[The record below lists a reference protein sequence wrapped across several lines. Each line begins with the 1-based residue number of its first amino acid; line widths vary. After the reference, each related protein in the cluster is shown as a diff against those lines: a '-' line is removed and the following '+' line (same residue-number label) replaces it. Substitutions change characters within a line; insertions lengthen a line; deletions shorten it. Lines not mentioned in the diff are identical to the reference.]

1 MIYIK
6 LFISFL
12 KIGAFSF
19 GGGYAMLPLI
29 QEEIITK
36 NGWLSLKEFIDVL
49 AISQMTPGP
58 IAINSATFLGYKI
71 GGILGAVVS
80 TLAVVIPSLVIIL
93 LIAHF
98 LKKFKESKY
107 IDWFFKGLR
116 PVIIGLIASAAILV
130 AKNTIIDVKSLIIT
144 LAIFY
149 LVTYK
154 KLHPILCIVIAG
166 ALGVMLY

>member
-12 KIGAFSF
+12 KIGVFSF

-29 QEEIITK
+29 QEEVITK
-36 NGWLSLKEFIDVL
+36 NGWINLKEFIDIL

-80 TLAVVIPSLVIIL
+80 TLAVITPSLVIIL

-98 LKKFKESKY
+98 LRKFKESKY
-107 IDWFFKGLR
+107 VDWFFKGLR
-116 PVIIGLIASAAILV
+116 PIIIGLIASAAILV
-130 AKNTIIDVKSLIIT
+130 AKNTIIDIKSLIIT

-166 ALGVMLY
+166 GLGVIMY

>member
-12 KIGAFSF
+12 KIGVFSF

-29 QEEIITK
+29 QEEVITK
-36 NGWLSLKEFIDVL
+36 NGWINLKEFVDIL

-71 GGILGAVVS
+71 GGVLGAVVS
-80 TLAVVIPSLVIIL
+80 TLAVITPSLVIIL

-98 LKKFKESKY
+98 LRKFKESKY
-107 IDWFFKGLR
+107 VDWFFKGLR

-130 AKNTIIDVKSLIIT
+130 AKNTIIDIKSLIIT

-166 ALGVMLY
+166 GLGVIMY

>member
-1 MIYIK
+1 MVYIK

-80 TLAVVIPSLVIIL
+80 TLAVVTPSLVIIL

-107 IDWFFKGLR
+107 INCFFKGLR

-130 AKNTIIDVKSLIIT
+130 AKKTIIDVKSLIIT

-149 LVTYK
+149 LITYK

-166 ALGVMLY
+166 GLGVVLY

>member
-1 MIYIK
+1 MVYIK

-36 NGWLSLKEFIDVL
+36 NGWLSLKEFIDIL

-71 GGILGAVVS
+71 GGIFGAIVS
-80 TLAVVIPSLVIIL
+80 TLAVIIPSLVIIL

-98 LKKFKESKY
+98 LKKFKESEY

-149 LVTYK
+149 LVIYK
-154 KLHPILCIVIAG
+154 KLHPILCIVIAAG
-166 ALGVMLY
+166 LGVALY